1 MCLSVGPECDC
12 NYAARSSV
20 CVCIC
25 VPVFVHVVIVSC
37 VRLHNDDANDMLIQA
52 SVPSLCCT

>member
-1 MCLSVGPECDC
+1 MTVITQPE
-12 NYAARSSV
+12 AL